1 MVPTRGIESLLRTLE
16 GVGLK
21 AHKKI
26 SPAGALG
33 STDRGSGRMRGLV
46 VVPTSAD
53 GVTQGA
59 HRPEHETNQQENH
72 ANRPQDLER
81 QYESDY
87 QKYQTEDN
95 HCLFPL
101 FSERS
106 ARPFGTS
113 TLH

>member
-1 MVPTRGIESLLRTLE
+1 
-16 GVGLK
+16 
-21 AHKKI
+21 
-26 SPAGALG
+26 
-33 STDRGSGRMRGLV
+33 MRGLV

-59 HRPEHETNQQENH
+59 HRPEHETNQQKNH

-113 TLH
+113 ALHQPR